1 MKRASILVMAMAVM
15 LSAVLWSCSG
25 SNGSS
30 TENSTVKWVD
40 LDLPSGLLWAE
51 CNLGATK
58 PEEYG
63 NYYAWG
69 ETQPKE
75 VYNWSTYCHSMVD
88 SNGELQS
95 QTKYNTAEKYGTI
108 DRLTTLQPVDDAATS
123 MLGNGARI
131 PTAEDWRELIANT
144 TSEWTTVNGVR
155 GYKFTAPNGNSLFLP
170 AAGYRWDGSL
180 YGAGAYGFYW
190 SSSLIT
196 DYPYYAWYCYFCSG
210 YVGMDNDYRLSGH
223 TVRAVRQN

>member
-1 MKRASILVMAMAVM
+1 
-15 LSAVLWSCSG
+15 
-25 SNGSS
+25 
-30 TENSTVKWVD
+30 
-40 LDLPSGLLWAE
+40 
-51 CNLGATK
+51 
-58 PEEYG
+58 
-63 NYYAWG
+63 
-69 ETQPKE
+69 
-75 VYNWSTYCHSMVD
+75 
-88 SNGELQS
+88 
-95 QTKYNTAEKYGTI
+95 
-108 DRLTTLQPVDDAATS
+108 